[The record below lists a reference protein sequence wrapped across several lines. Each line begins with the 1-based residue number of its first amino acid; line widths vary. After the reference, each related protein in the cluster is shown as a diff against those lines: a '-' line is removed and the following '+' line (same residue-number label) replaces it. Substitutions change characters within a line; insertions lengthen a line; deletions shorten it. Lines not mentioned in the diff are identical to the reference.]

1 MKTVIGT
8 ITEAAGPG
16 GSALPA
22 EWATWAEEPG
32 RAVRV
37 EEEGVLLGVVHVIMV
52 GRDEAWF
59 EGLWVRPSARG
70 RGVGRR
76 LIGEADTLAR
86 GYGAAVVRTVVPGHE
101 YGALAVA
108 ERTGFSRH
116 SETSVLVAGI
126 PTGPLDIPYD
136 APTTPAAPEDAAR
149 ITAALAAAQQLV
161 GWQGLIPLGW
171 RFRRLVPEL
180 VRGLIRDGR
189 VGVAGGEPEG
199 TALVAIRDQDIVI
212 SALTGQPAQRTALF
226 GDALGRARASGA
238 RRVALFAP
246 DEDAATGLRVPFTPH
261 PWCPDGLVIV
271 EKSLAR

>member
-1 MKTVIGT
+1 MKTVIGA
-8 ITEAAGPG
+8 ITGATTPDV
-16 GSALPA
+16 SALPA
-22 EWATWAEEPG
+22 EWAAWAEEPG
-32 RAVRV
+32 RAVRI

-76 LIGEADTLAR
+76 LIGDADALAR
-86 GYGAAVVRTVVPGHE
+86 GHGVAVVRTVVPAHE

-116 SETSVLVAGI
+116 SETSVLLAGI

-136 APTTPAAPEDAAR
+136 APTGPAAPKDTAR
-149 ITAALAAAQQLV
+149 ITGVLAAAPHLA

-189 VGVAGGEPEG
+189 VRLAGGEPEG
-199 TALVAIRDQDIVI
+199 AALVAIRDQDVVI
-212 SALTGQPAQRTALF
+212 SALTGQPAQRAALF
-226 GDALGRARASGA
+226 GDALGRGRASGA

-246 DEDAATGLRVPFTPH
+246 DVDAAAGLRVPFTPH